1 MTDPDDRGGSAA
13 DRRFREELRKSL
25 AALEGD
31 ENAPAAEARGDGA
44 AAAENARRPG
54 RPAVVATPAPAK
66 TPRTRSDLFMDWAPL
81 GAFVLAIAALVGI
94 AIYGINGGDLGDW

>member
-13 DRRFREELRKSL
+13 DRRFREELRRSL
-25 AALEGD
+25 AALESD
-31 ENAPAAEARGDGA
+31 ENARAAEAKGDVA
-44 AAAENARRPG
+44 AAAENARRPD
-54 RPAVVATPAPAK
+54 RPAAPAPAK
-66 TPRTRSDLFMDWAPL
+66 APRTRSELFMDWAPL

>member
-13 DRRFREELRKSL
+13 DRRFREELRRSL
-25 AALEGD
+25 AALESD
-31 ENAPAAEARGDGA
+31 ENARAAEAKGDVA

-54 RPAVVATPAPAK
+54 RPAAAPAPTK
-66 TPRTRSDLFMDWAPL
+66 TPRTRADLFMDWAPL

>member
-13 DRRFREELRKSL
+13 DRRFREELRRSL
-25 AALEGD
+25 AALERD
-31 ENAPAAEARGDGA
+31 ENAATAEARDDGA
-44 AAAENARRPG
+44 AVAENARRPA
-54 RPAVVATPAPAK
+54 RPVTGSTK

>member
-13 DRRFREELRKSL
+13 DRRFREELRESL
-25 AALEGD
+25 AALERD
-31 ENAPAAEARGDGA
+31 ENAATAETRNDG
-44 AAAENARRPG
+44 AAAENARRPD
-54 RPAVVATPAPAK
+54 RPAAAPAPAK
-66 TPRTRSDLFMDWAPL
+66 TPRTRSELFMDWAPL